1 MRQCH
6 LCAILDIYL
15 KSKVK
20 DDNLMKHFK
29 KAVALLVALAMCGCS
44 SQTAAPE
51 PTADGTEPTATEE
64 NVGTEA
70 AEETD
75 YTGEMFGFGMMM
87 DGEGEPDGND
97 SSGNFTGTAD
107 TGELSAYTTQYTGR
121 AGTGDFNYG
130 EALQKS
136 LIFYELQRS
145 GDLPAD
151 IRTNW
156 RGDSGMNDGADNGVD
171 LTGGLYDAGDNVKFN
186 LPMAYT
192 SAMLAWSVYE
202 DKDAYEE
209 SGQLNY
215 ALGTIKWVNDY
226 LIKCHTDKYEFYYQ
240 VGDGNADHSWWGA
253 SEAMTMDRPSFKVT
267 LDSPG
272 SAVTA
277 EAAASLAACAVVFK
291 DIDAAYSEKCLS
303 HAKELYEFA
312 EKANSDSGY
321 TAANGFYTSWSGWY
335 DELAWAASWLY
346 TATGDSSW
354 LDKAKVAFNK
364 ADSNTRWTMC
374 WDNVSMG
381 AALRLA
387 MITEDSVYHNK
398 IRENLDY
405 WLNGITYTPDGLAWL
420 DSWGSLRYASTEAFL
435 AAVYSESSI
444 CPDSERN
451 KYWDFAVSQINYAL
465 GSTGQSFVCGYGD
478 NCPQHPHHRTS
489 QGSYC
494 NNMNEPSTARH
505 ILFGALVGGPDSS
518 GRYEDSVS
526 NYTLN
531 EVACDYNAGFTG
543 ALAKLYTRY
552 GGETLV
558 NFGAVETVP
567 ENEELFIEAGVNASG
582 DNFTEI
588 KAVVYNH
595 TAWPARIT
603 DKLVM
608 RYFFNISEL
617 IDAGGSVSD
626 LSVNGNYMQGGSLGT
641 IKPWDEAN
649 GIYCLDIDFTGEKIG
664 PSSQD
669 NCKREVQ
676 FRISSSSAWNPN
688 NDFSYSGLGSQQ
700 GSVSLAASIAL
711 YDDGVLVFGSEP
723 SNGAQTPVEGENA
736 DYPEAT
742 TTQSQSVSAGGTAEE
757 NGLRVTI
764 ASVEGNNS
772 ANVNIG
778 IEITNTSDS
787 AIDLSDLEV
796 RYYLT
801 KDGADGLTFFC
812 DHSAVQTASD
822 YVMLKS
828 VSGDFESASG
838 TKTDTVCKITCSDSI
853 TLNKNETWK
862 IQGRICKDDWTAID
876 GSNDYSAKNGIAVYS
891 NGKLIYGQEP

>member
-1 MRQCH
+1 
-6 LCAILDIYL
+6 
-15 KSKVK
+15 
-20 DDNLMKHFK
+20 MKHLK
-29 KAVALLVALAMCGCS
+29 KAIALLVAAAMCGCS
-44 SQTAAPE
+44 SQTASPE
-51 PTADGTEPTATEE
+51 PTSDGTQPTSTEE
-64 NVGTEA
+64 SVSTEA
-70 AEETD
+70 SEETD
-75 YTGEMFGFGMMM
+75 YTGELFGFGMMM
-87 DGEGEPDGND
+87 EDGDEPEQSQSTG
-97 SSGNFTGTAD
+97 GFTGTPD
-107 TGELSAYTTQYTGR
+107 TGELSAYATECTGR

-136 LIFYELQRS
+136 LLFYELQRS
-145 GDLPAD
+145 GDLPDD

-156 RGDSGMNDGADNGVD
+156 RGDSGMSDGADNGVD
-171 LTGGLYDAGDNVKFN
+171 LTGGLYDAGDNAKFN

-192 SAMLAWSVYE
+192 ASMLAWSVYE

-209 SGQLNY
+209 SGQLEY
-215 ALGTIKWVNDY
+215 ALDTIKWVNDY
-226 LIKCHTDKYEFYYQ
+226 LIKCHTAEYEFYYQ

-253 SEAMTMDRPSFKVT
+253 AEAMTMSRPSFKVT

-272 SAVTA
+272 STVTA

-291 DIDAAYSEKCLS
+291 DIDKAYSEECLN
-303 HAKELYEFA
+303 HAKQLYSFA

-321 TAANGFYTSWSGWY
+321 TAANGFYTSHSGWY

-364 ADSNTRWTMC
+364 SDSDTQWAMC

-387 MITEDSVYHNK
+387 IITEDSVYHNK

-405 WLNGITYTPDGLAWL
+405 WLNDITYTPDGLAWL
-420 DSWGSLRYASTEAFL
+420 DSWGCLRYATTQAFL
-435 AAVYSESSI
+435 AAVYSESNI
-444 CPDSERN
+444 CPDNQRDT
-451 KYWDFAVSQINYAL
+451 YWNFAVSQINYAL
-465 GSTGQSFVCGYGD
+465 GSTGQSYVCGYGE

-494 NNMNEPSTARH
+494 NNMSEPSTPRH
-505 ILFGALVGGPDSS
+505 TLFGALVGGPDSS
-518 GRYEDSVS
+518 GRYDDSVS
-526 NYTLN
+526 NYTTN

-558 NFGAVETVP
+558 NFGAVEAVP
-567 ENEELFIEAGVNASG
+567 ENEELTVQAGVNASG

-588 KAVVYNH
+588 KAIVYNK

-608 RYFFNISEL
+608 RYFINISEL

-626 LSVNGNYMQGGSLGT
+626 LSVNGNYMQGGTLGA

-649 GIYCLDIDFTGEKIG
+649 GIYYLDVDFTGEQIG

-669 NCKREVQ
+669 NCRREVQ
-676 FRISSSSAWNPN
+676 FRISSSSVWNPN
-688 NDFSYSGLGSQQ
+688 NDYSYGGLGSQQ
-700 GSVSLAASIAL
+700 GSTSLVTTIAL
-711 YDDGVLVFGSEP
+711 YDNGVLVFGSEP
-723 SNGAQTPVEGENA
+723 DGAQAPVEGENA
-736 DYPEAT
+736 DYSAEET
-742 TTQSQSVSAGGTAEE
+742 TTETENASDSTAEE
-757 NGLRVTI
+757 SGLAVTV

-778 IEITNTSDS
+778 IEITNTGSG
-787 AIDLSDLEV
+787 AVDLSDLEV
-796 RYYLT
+796 CYYLT

-812 DHSAVQTASD
+812 DHSAVQTTDD
-822 YVMLKS
+822 YVILKS
-828 VSGDFESASG
+828 VSADFASASG
-838 TKTDTVCKITCSDSI
+838 TKTDTVCKITCGDSI
-853 TLNKNETWK
+853 TLNKGETWK
-862 IQGRICKDDWTAID
+862 IQGRICKDDWTGID
-876 GSNDYSAKNGIAVYS
+876 GSNDYSASGGIVIFK
-891 NGKLIYGQEP
+891 NGKLIFGQKP

>member
-1 MRQCH
+1 
-6 LCAILDIYL
+6 
-15 KSKVK
+15 
-20 DDNLMKHFK
+20 MKHLK
-29 KAVALLVALAMCGCS
+29 KAIALLVAAAMCGCS
-44 SQTAAPE
+44 SQTASPE
-51 PTADGTEPTATEE
+51 PTSDGTQPTSTEE
-64 NVGTEA
+64 SVSTEA
-70 AEETD
+70 SEETD
-75 YTGEMFGFGMMM
+75 YTGELFGFGMMM
-87 DGEGEPDGND
+87 EDGDEPEQSQSTG
-97 SSGNFTGTAD
+97 GFTGTPD
-107 TGELSAYTTQYTGR
+107 TGELSAYATEYTGR

-136 LIFYELQRS
+136 LLFYELQRS
-145 GDLPAD
+145 GDLPDD

-156 RGDSGMNDGADNGVD
+156 RGDSGMSDGADNGVD
-171 LTGGLYDAGDNVKFN
+171 LTGGLYDAGDNAKFN

-192 SAMLAWSVYE
+192 ASMLAWSVYE

-209 SGQLNY
+209 SGQLEY
-215 ALGTIKWVNDY
+215 ALDTIKWVNDY
-226 LIKCHTDKYEFYYQ
+226 LIKCHTAEYEFYYQ

-253 SEAMTMDRPSFKVT
+253 AEAMTMSRPSFKVT

-272 SAVTA
+272 STVTA

-291 DIDAAYSEKCLS
+291 DIDKAYSEECLN
-303 HAKELYEFA
+303 HAKQLYSFA

-321 TAANGFYTSWSGWY
+321 TAANGFYTSHSGWY

-364 ADSNTRWTMC
+364 SDSDTQWAMC

-387 MITEDSVYHNK
+387 IITEDSVYHNK

-405 WLNGITYTPDGLAWL
+405 WLNDITYTPDGLAWL
-420 DSWGSLRYASTEAFL
+420 DSWGCLRYATTQAFL
-435 AAVYSESSI
+435 AAVYSESNI
-444 CPDSERN
+444 CPDNQRDT
-451 KYWDFAVSQINYAL
+451 YWNFAVSQINYAL
-465 GSTGQSFVCGYGD
+465 GSTGQSYVCGYGE

-494 NNMNEPSTARH
+494 NNMSEPSTPRH
-505 ILFGALVGGPDSS
+505 TLFGALVGGPDSS
-518 GRYEDSVS
+518 GRYDDSVS
-526 NYTLN
+526 NYTTN

-558 NFGAVETVP
+558 NFGAVEAVP
-567 ENEELFIEAGVNASG
+567 ENEELTVQAGVNASG

-588 KAVVYNH
+588 KAIVYNK

-608 RYFFNISEL
+608 RYFINISEL

-626 LSVNGNYMQGGSLGT
+626 LSVNGNYMQGGTLGA

-649 GIYCLDIDFTGEKIG
+649 GIYYLDVDFTGEQIG

-669 NCKREVQ
+669 NCRREVQ
-676 FRISSSSAWNPN
+676 FRISSSSVWNPN
-688 NDFSYSGLGSQQ
+688 NDYSYGGLGSQQ
-700 GSVSLAASIAL
+700 GSTSLVTTIAL
-711 YDDGVLVFGSEP
+711 YDNGVLVFGSEP
-723 SNGAQTPVEGENA
+723 DGAQAPVEGENA
-736 DYPEAT
+736 DYSAEET
-742 TTQSQSVSAGGTAEE
+742 TTETENASDSTAEE
-757 NGLRVTI
+757 SGLAVTV

-778 IEITNTSDS
+778 IEITNTGSG
-787 AIDLSDLEV
+787 AVDLSDLEV
-796 RYYLT
+796 CYYLT

-812 DHSAVQTASD
+812 DHSAVQTTDD
-822 YVMLKS
+822 YVILKS
-828 VSGDFESASG
+828 VSADFASASG
-838 TKTDTVCKITCSDSI
+838 TKTDTVCKITCGDSI
-853 TLNKNETWK
+853 TLNKGETWK
-862 IQGRICKDDWTAID
+862 IQGRICKDDWTSID
-876 GSNDYSAKNGIAVYS
+876 GSNDYSASGGIVIFK
-891 NGKLIYGQEP
+891 NGKLIFGQKP